1 MKKLL
6 LIPFLLLLSLPAQAA
21 EDAFALIDAWLSS
34 QRLYDRVPGLSA
46 AVVQDGKTTWSAGY
60 GLADLERGAPARAD
74 TIYGICSIS
83 KLFTGIAVMQLRDA
97 GKLKLDEPL
106 DALLPWFELEQ
117 SWTNSP
123 PITLR
128 GVLTHSA
135 GLPRESDYPYWM
147 GPDFRFPTRDEVIRK
162 LDQQA
167 TLYPAER
174 YFQYSNLGLT
184 LAGEIVRERSGQDYD
199 SYVRER
205 ILQPLGLTDTDTGF
219 PTDARQVRIATGY
232 GFPGRNHEL
241 HAMPRYDAR
250 AITPAA
256 GFASTAL
263 DLAAFGAWQLEALAG
278 ETDRVLAGNTL
289 REMQRVQWLDWDW
302 SVARGLAFG
311 VYRIGDR
318 TLSGHAGDC
327 PGFNTRLFVD
337 PEGGTAVS
345 VLANRNRVDVDGYA
359 VAILDILDAAGTP
372 EEGEEA
378 NGFDAFAGSYDLSP
392 WDGEDLVFRWN
403 GGLAVVSLP
412 TMNPTESMTLLRHV
426 EGDRFRTIRDNGED
440 GHEIR
445 FVRDASGRVTHM
457 NVHSLDLQRIDD

>member
-6 LIPFLLLLSLPAQAA
+6 ATTFLILLSLPAQAS
-21 EDAFALIDAWLSS
+21 EEPFALIDAWLSA
-34 QRLYDRVPGLSA
+34 QRAYDRVPGLSA
-46 AVVQDGKTTWSAGY
+46 AVVQGGETTWSAGF

-83 KLFTGIAVMQLRDA
+83 KLFTGIAVLQLRDA
-97 GKLKLDEPL
+97 GKLRLDESL
-106 DALLPWFELEQ
+106 NELLPWFELEQ
-117 SWTNSP
+117 AWSNSP

-128 GVLTHSA
+128 AALTHSA

-162 LDQQA
+162 LAEQE

-184 LAGEIVRERSGQDYD
+184 LAGEVVRERSGQDYD
-199 SYVRER
+199 GYVREH
-205 ILQPLGLTDTDTGF
+205 ILEPLGLADTDTGF
-219 PTDARQVRIATGY
+219 PTDARQARIATGY
-232 GFPGRNHEL
+232 SFPGRNHEL
-241 HAMPRYDAR
+241 RALPRYDAR

-263 DLAAFGAWQLEALAG
+263 DLAAFGAWQLQALAG
-278 ETDRVLAGNTL
+278 ETDRVLNGNTL
-289 REMQRVQWLDWDW
+289 REMQRVQWMDWDW

-345 VLANRNRVDVDGYA
+345 VLANRNHVDVDGYA
-359 VAILDILDAAGTP
+359 LAILDILDAAGP
-372 EEGEEA
+372 GED
-378 NGFDAFAGSYDLSP
+378 DAPAIDFEDYIGSYDLSP

-403 GGLAVVSLP
+403 GGLAIVSLP
-412 TMNPTESMTLLRHV
+412 NMNPSDAMTRLRHI
-426 EGDRFRTIRDNGED
+426 EGDRFHTIRDNGEN

-445 FVRDASGRVTHM
+445 FLRDESGRVTHM
-457 NVHSLDLQRIDD
+457 NVHSMDLPRVDG